1 MSSIQIFNNSEF
13 GEIRAVRID
22 GQAWFVG
29 KDVAEALGYTDTDQA
44 IRNHV
49 EEEDKLTRRFN
60 GSGQNRN
67 MTIINESGLYS
78 LILGSKLPK
87 AKEFKHWILDEV
99 IPSLRR
105 DDNPTHY
112 VENIDNSRDYSTNS
126 NLQVFN
132 NSEFGEIR
140 AIDIEGE
147 PWFVGK
153 DVAEALGYQN
163 TRDALGKH
171 VFEEDK
177 NTVAIRDGIPGNPN
191 TTIIN
196 ESGLYS
202 LIMSSQ
208 LPKAREFKHWV
219 TSEVLPDIRTHG
231 MYAAS
236 ELMEDPAFLVEVAL
250 RYKAERDAKN
260 AAIAAL
266 DDEIGAHAETR
277 TAKERLQLEA
287 ELNAP
292 KVILADAITVT
303 DDTILIRELAKILK
317 GNGIDIGEKRLFEK
331 LREEGYLIKK
341 QGSDQNAPTQMA
353 MELGLFMVNEKIV
366 QQSNGRMIL
375 CKTTRVTGK
384 GQQYFVNRF
393 LGEKNLKEAR

>member
-1 MSSIQIFNNSEF
+1 MSGIQIFNNGEF
-13 GEIRAVRID
+13 GDIRAIEID

-29 KDVAEALGYTDTDQA
+29 GDVADALGYQ
-44 IRNHV
+44 
-49 EEEDKLTRRFN
+49 N
-60 GSGQNRN
+60 GSRDINRHVADDDRLN
-67 MTIINESGLYS
+67 YRNGTLEKSNRGVTIINESGLYS

-87 AKEFKHWILDEV
+87 AKEFKHW
-99 IPSLRR
+99 
-105 DDNPTHY
+105 
-112 VENIDNSRDYSTNS
+112 
-126 NLQVFN
+126 
-132 NSEFGEIR
+132 
-140 AIDIEGE
+140 
-147 PWFVGK
+147 
-153 DVAEALGYQN
+153 
-163 TRDALGKH
+163 
-171 VFEEDK
+171 
-177 NTVAIRDGIPGNPN
+177 
-191 TTIIN
+191 
-196 ESGLYS
+196 
-202 LIMSSQ
+202 
-208 LPKAREFKHWV
+208 V
-219 TSEVLPDIRTHG
+219 TSEVLPDIRAHG

-277 TAKERLQLEA
+277 GAKERLQLEA

-353 MELGLFMVNEKIV
+353 MELGLFMVNEKIIH
-366 QQSNGRMIL
+366 QSNGRMIL

-393 LGEKNLKEAR
+393 LGEKNLKEAL